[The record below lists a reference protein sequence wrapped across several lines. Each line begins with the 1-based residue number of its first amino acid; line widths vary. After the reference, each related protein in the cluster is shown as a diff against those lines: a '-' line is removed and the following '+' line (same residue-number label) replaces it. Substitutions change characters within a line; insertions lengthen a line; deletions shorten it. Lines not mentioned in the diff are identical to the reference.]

1 MKDRQVK
8 ELKEELKELAKKVWA
23 GVDRLRSEG
32 KLPPP
37 PTPEEMADEPTALA
51 NSGYRERAERE
62 ELERENNQLSELVG
76 SLKTKYPPISPE
88 TSNSKPMG
96 ALGRRKEEESKK
108 AMEELKHKALNEM
121 KVQLA
126 LDPEIEWIVKTV
138 DGKSYLS
145 VKQN

>member
-1 MKDRQVK
+1 MKDDK
-8 ELKEELKELAKKVWA
+8 ESRELNELAKKVWK
-23 GVDRLRSEG
+23 GVDRLRAEG

-62 ELERENNQLSELVG
+62 AMEREDR
-76 SLKTKYPPISPE
+76 KYPPISPE
-88 TSNSKPMG
+88 TSDSKPMG

-108 AMEELKHKALNEM
+108 ALEELSRRALEEM
-121 KVQLA
+121 KIQLA
-126 LDPEIEWIVKTV
+126 LDPEIEWIVKTI

>member
-1 MKDRQVK
+1 MKDDK
-8 ELKEELKELAKKVWA
+8 ESRELNELAKRVWE
-23 GVDRLRSEG
+23 GVDRLRAEG

-51 NSGYRERAERE
+51 NSGYRERAELEAMERE
-62 ELERENNQLSELVG
+62 ER
-76 SLKTKYPPISPE
+76 KYPPISPE
-88 TSNSKPMG
+88 TSDSKPMG

-108 AMEELKHKALNEM
+108 ALEELNRRTLEEM
-121 KVQLA
+121 KIQLA
-126 LDPEIEWIVKTV
+126 LDPEIEWIVKTI

>member
-1 MKDRQVK
+1 MKDDK
-8 ELKEELKELAKKVWA
+8 ESRELNELAKKVWV

-37 PTPEEMADEPTALA
+37 PTAEEMADEPTALA

-62 ELERENNQLSELVG
+62 ALEREDLER
-76 SLKTKYPPISPE
+76 KYPPISPE
-88 TSNSKPMG
+88 TSDSKPMG

-108 AMEELKHKALNEM
+108 AMEELKHRTLNEM

-138 DGKSYLS
+138 EGKSYLS

>member
-1 MKDRQVK
+1 MKDDK
-8 ELKEELKELAKKVWA
+8 ESSELNEFAKRVWK
-23 GVDRLRSEG
+23 GVDRLRAEG

-62 ELERENNQLSELVG
+62 ALEREDMEER
-76 SLKTKYPPISPE
+76 KYPPISPE

-108 AMEELKHKALNEM
+108 AMEELKHRALNEM

-126 LDPEIEWIVKTV
+126 LDPEIEWTIKTV